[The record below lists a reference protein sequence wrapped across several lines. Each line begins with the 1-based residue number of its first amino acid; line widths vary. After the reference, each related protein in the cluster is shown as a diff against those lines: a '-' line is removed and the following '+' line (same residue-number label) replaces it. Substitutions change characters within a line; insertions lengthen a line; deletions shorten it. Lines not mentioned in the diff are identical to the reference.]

1 MDKVIVRLWGGIGN
15 QLFQYSFGEYLRN
28 TKSVRVEYDCN
39 SFGNS
44 DKLRKLEIESAVGS
58 IPITTENAISKYT
71 GVINRV
77 IRCIYNISN
86 KFVLEENF
94 SEEKFDLLKQRKGEV
109 YLQGYWQKQLYASW
123 ALNSGVLNLS
133 KMPLSIELQDYYQ
146 KITTEEESISLHI
159 RRGDYFT
166 PRYIKKFGVCSP
178 KYYQNSITY
187 LQNKI
192 KRNIKIFIFSDDP
205 QWVIKNIKLPSDS
218 IFVKNYKVPQASYIY
233 LMSLCKYN
241 IISNSSFSWWG
252 AFLNRNPN
260 KMVISPEKWTL
271 NSDKTLALSEWVK
284 LSV

>member
-1 MDKVIVRLWGGIGN
+1 MGKIIVRLWGGIGN

-58 IPITTENAISKYT
+58 IPITTENVISRYT

-77 IRCIYNISN
+77 IRCIYNINN
-86 KFVLEENF
+86 KFISEKKF
-94 SEEKFDLLKQRKGEV
+94 SEEKFDLLTQRKGEV

-123 ALNSGVLNLS
+123 ALNSGTLNLS
-133 KMPLSIELQDYYQ
+133 KMSLPIELQDYYQ
-146 KITTEEESISLHI
+146 KITAEEETVSLHI
-159 RRGDYFT
+159 RRGDYFI

-178 KYYQNSITY
+178 KYYQDSITY

-192 KRNIKIFIFSDDP
+192 KINIKIFVFSDDP

-218 IFVKNYKVPQASYIY
+218 IFIKNYEVPQASYIY

-252 AFLNRNPN
+252 AFLNRNPC
-260 KMVISPEKWTL
+260 KIVISPEKWTL
-271 NSDKTLALSEWVK
+271 DSDKTLALSEWVK

>member
-166 PRYIKKFGVCSP
+166 PRYIP
-178 KYYQNSITY
+178 
-187 LQNKI
+187 
-192 KRNIKIFIFSDDP
+192 
-205 QWVIKNIKLPSDS
+205 
-218 IFVKNYKVPQASYIY
+218 
-233 LMSLCKYN
+233 
-241 IISNSSFSWWG
+241 
-252 AFLNRNPN
+252 
-260 KMVISPEKWTL
+260 
-271 NSDKTLALSEWVK
+271 
-284 LSV
+284 

>member
-86 KFVLEENF
+86 KFVLEESF

-178 KYYQNSITY
+178 KYYQNSIAY